1 MQFKCQTN
9 ELMEGLQTA
18 TKALSP
24 RTTNPILE
32 GVLVEAFGD
41 EVQLICSDE
50 RLTIATRIPAEILD
64 PGRGVVTGRLFSE
77 FVRRL
82 QGGEMT
88 VTMNQN
94 HQFNLKCPGSVSNI
108 AGQEADLFPRL
119 PVVSDEHEILLPQEM
134 LRDMIQKTEF
144 AIAQEDMREVLTGS
158 YLEIA
163 NGEASMVGLDG
174 FRLALRRAKCAD
186 LEAQV
191 SAIIPG
197 RALGD
202 IGKLLNEGEDAM
214 AALSFDGNRLHIRL
228 DKTDIYVLLVEG
240 EYIQYRRIIP
250 AQFST
255 HVTLDLETFKKCL
268 DRASLM
274 AREGSN
280 NLIQLRF
287 VEGSVYIESQSQV
300 GDVHEEMDAEQVG
313 GDLNIA
319 FNVKYLTDVVRSID
333 TEQIELSLNG
343 SVQPCVITPKGD
355 PNYLHLVLPVRTQ
368 A

>member
-1 MQFKCQTN
+1 MQFKCMAST
-9 ELMEGLQTA
+9 LMEGLQTA

-50 RLTIATRIPAEILD
+50 RLTITTRIPAEIID
-64 PGRGVVTGRLFSE
+64 PGRGVVPGRLFNE
-77 FVRRL
+77 FIRRL
-82 QGGEMT
+82 QGGEVT
-88 VTMNQN
+88 VTMNKN
-94 HQFNLKCPGSVSNI
+94 HQFNLKSLGSVSNI

-119 PVVSDEHEILLPQEM
+119 PVVSDEHEIMLPQEM

-158 YLEIA
+158 YLEIE

-186 LEAQV
+186 LEAKV

-202 IGKLLNEGEDAM
+202 IAKLLSEGEEAF

-228 DKTDIYVLLVEG
+228 EQTDIYVLLVEG

-250 AQFST
+250 SQFAT
-255 HVTLDLETFKKCL
+255 HVVADLETFKKCL

-280 NLIQLRF
+280 NLIMLRLT
-287 VEGSVYIESQSQV
+287 EGRMFIESQSQL
-300 GDVHEEMDAEQVG
+300 GDVHEEMDVEQTG

-333 TEQIELSLNG
+333 TEEIEFSLNT
-343 SVQPCVITPKGD
+343 SVQPCVITPRGD
-355 PNYLHLVLPVRTQ
+355 MNYLHLVLPVRTQ